1 MNDLIN
7 RLRNYAQWH
16 GRNNEAKDHIAWEA
30 ADLLESQQAALRK
43 CLDRF
48 QYYVDHH
55 NAKGDYDKA
64 RGNEVFVEM
73 IKEVVK

>member
-16 GRNNEAKDHIAWEA
+16 GRKNEGKDHIAWEA

-48 QYYVDHH
+48 QYGGSANSRWY
-55 NAKGDYDKA
+55 
-64 RGNEVFVEM
+64 
-73 IKEVVK
+73 IKEQRP

>member
-7 RLRNYAQWH
+7 RIRAKKRNATD
-16 GRNNEAKDHIAWEA
+16 EEEES
-30 ADLLESQQAALRK
+30 ADRIEQLEAALRK

-55 NAKGDYDKA
+55 NANGHYDKA
-64 RGNEVFVEM
+64 RGNEVFVDM
-73 IKEVVK
+73 IDEVLGEKL